1 MVETHEHAAISKSA
15 KRRRYASS
23 NASFG
28 AGVRPIF
35 AKQKSTEGE
44 QALYLGCNVKTAM
57 EALAKQI
64 ERQMHGKLWAQ
75 CAIYE
80 RVSERIWPLNEKD
93 REAKIAQFAK
103 KYGFRLR
110 FYSQGMCASSTNGRD
125 QIANES
131 GAVGETHEHKAIS

>member
-1 MVETHEHAAISKSA
+1 VLSGDATLRPTLLSA
-15 KRRRYASS
+15 L
-23 NASFG
+23 
-28 AGVRPIF
+28 GVRPIF
-35 AKQKSTEGE
+35 AKQKSREGA

-75 CAIYE
+75 CAMYE

-110 FYSQGMCASSTNGRD
+110 FYIQGMCAIFDKWPRPNC
-125 QIANES
+125 
-131 GAVGETHEHKAIS
+131 K